1 MEMVKIRRFS
11 AIGLGLALITTILT
25 PAQAASKLTLADVY
39 NPSKIVRADLTLP
52 EDSIASLNNPETF
65 TVYVPG
71 TLALS
76 LDGKSSGN
84 LSVKLRLKGSTSMYS
99 LAETPSFK
107 IKFPNKEFPFGY
119 LGLKRM
125 TFNGLVQDTSK
136 LHEYGAYAL
145 FNAMGLPAPKTGWL
159 RLYIN
164 GVDRGLFINVEQPDQ
179 TFMEKRFKDITQ
191 HIYEGIA
198 DKDFRMGNDTGDDKT
213 GYFLVDYGWKATPNK
228 RDLTKA
234 INYNADWEYKT
245 WYPGL
250 NAVFDR
256 TQMIKFFAVENY
268 LGHWDGYSG
277 PDVNN
282 YYIRSNTRGKFSF
295 IPWGTDQTFGENR
308 GTDKLGDDWKTSM
321 LSQSAAQPWSKTKP
335 RGMIYT
341 KCISYKPCR
350 TEYLN
355 DLKAVAAMVTSMK
368 LTTKMKAAANLINP
382 VLTATTPKDPI
393 GIAGI
398 KVEQTRTYNFITK
411 RQLEVAALLKS
422 NGIK

>member
-1 MEMVKIRRFS
+1 MVKIRRFS
-11 AIGLGLALITTILT
+11 ALGLGLVLIGALIN
-25 PAQAASKLTLADVY
+25 PAQAASKLTLADIY
-39 NPSKIVRADLTLP
+39 NPAKIVRADLTLP
-52 EDSIASLNNPETF
+52 ADTVSSLNNKDTY

-76 LDGKSSGN
+76 VDGKTSGN
-84 LSVKLRLKGSTSMYS
+84 LNIKLRLKGSTSMYS
-99 LAETPSFK
+99 LDETPSFK
-107 IKFPNKEFPFGY
+107 IRFPHSSFPYGY

-136 LHEYGAYAL
+136 LHEFGAYSL

-159 RLYIN
+159 RIYIN

-179 TFMEKRFKDITQ
+179 TFMEKRFTDITQ

-198 DKDFRMGNDTGDDKT
+198 DKDFRLGNDTGTDKT

-228 RDLTKA
+228 RDLSKA
-234 INYNADWEYKT
+234 INYIADWEPKT

-268 LGHWDGYSG
+268 LGHWDGYTG
-277 PDVNN
+277 PDINN
-282 YYIRSNTRGKFSF
+282 YFIRSNTKGKFSF
-295 IPWGTDQTFGENR
+295 IPWGADQTFGENR
-308 GTDKLGDDWKTSM
+308 GTDELGDDWTTSM
-321 LSQSAAQPWSKTKP
+321 LSDSATHPWSPRAKS

-341 KCISYKPCR
+341 KCINYKPCR

-355 DLKAVAAMVTSMK
+355 DLKLVSATVASMK
-368 LTTKMKAAANLINP
+368 LSTKMMAAAKLINP
-382 VLTATTPKDPI
+382 VLTVTTKSAPVDI
-393 GIAGI
+393 SGIR
-398 KVEQTRTYNFITK
+398 VEQLRTYKFISK
-411 RQLEVAALLKS
+411 RQAEVAALLKLY
-422 NGIK
+422 GIK